1 MNIGISQVPSEVIAK
16 VLTAMRE
23 ESMALV
29 AQPPDT
35 LRTEFGFGRANGI
48 MRAIARFE
56 ELLELEVAEYFK
68 LQEKDGDDDGL

>member
-1 MNIGISQVPSEVIAK
+1 MNVGISQVPSEIITK
-16 VLTAMRE
+16 VLATMRE

-29 AQPPDT
+29 SAPPET

-56 ELLELEVAEYFK
+56 ELLEFEVAEYFK
-68 LQEKDGDDDGL
+68 LQDKEGDEDGL